1 MLLNLR
7 GSRNAPKPRSFPKR
21 LWLVPAGGVLILHLL
36 SAPPE
41 APLTGH
47 GEAATLRA
55 VLERWQKHQASR
67 AAPETLTVPLL
78 PSPALGLSSMAR
90 GLLRLNLLNGSLEVT
105 AEGLPADAPFTLW
118 LVDNRPGPGRSVQ
131 PEKGDVL
138 QKVGDFKASA
148 EGSASFR
155 TLLPWELLAEFEL
168 DLAVI
173 TRRGEPLEPG
183 VLYGSP
189 HLLQRLAFGGR
200 PWSPV
205 ALPASSDPSPSFAF
219 LLPPVALA
227 EGADRT
233 TGQDLERLI
242 ARGRQIFVEETFA
255 GNGRTCATCHRPD
268 NNHTIDPRYIAR
280 LPQNDPLFVAEY
292 DPNLAELER
301 PALLRQLGLVL
312 VNIDGFDRP
321 GVLRSVPHLNA
332 LATSITTE
340 VCKEHGGQGDFCED
354 EAFVNA
360 LGWSGD
366 GAPGSG
372 SLREFTLGAIAQHFP
387 KTLSRVPG
395 VDFRLPTDEEL
406 TALEAYLLSL
416 GRNQDMTL
424 ADLTFTSPIVERGK
438 LLFDT
443 KQNPV
448 RDGKVVFGETANCN
462 GCHQNAGANS
472 STTGANPTRDT
483 GVENQRDL
491 PAQLLDATVPLDG
504 GFGRGERHNCG
515 AHFDQLCFGDGRFNT
530 PPLIEAADTAPFFHN
545 HSVNTLEEAIAF
557 YNTDAFNRSHGSVTS
572 SGADRRVKL
581 DSAQVVAIALFLRTL
596 NALENIRS
604 ANALLQRALKQ
615 RGQSARET
623 LRLALAETEDAIEV
637 LREAALLPYPEAL
650 SKLER
655 ARDKERQA
663 LRLGFAP
670 LRNPTIQAA
679 IELQCEARSL
689 MVQVAHGGGTP
700 R

>member
-1 MLLNLR
+1 
-7 GSRNAPKPRSFPKR
+7 
-21 LWLVPAGGVLILHLL
+21 VPAGGVLILHLL

-41 APLTGH
+41 TPLTGH
-47 GEAATLRA
+47 GQAATLRA
-55 VLERWQKHQASR
+55 ALERWQKRQTSH
-67 AAPETLTVPLL
+67 AAARTLTIPLL
-78 PSPALGLSSMAR
+78 PSSALGAASKPKAR
-90 GLLRLNLLNGSLEVT
+90 GVLLLDLLSGSVEVT
-105 AEGLPADAPFTLW
+105 AQGLQANTPFALW
-118 LVDNRPGPGRSVQ
+118 LVDNQPGPEHSVQ
-131 PEKGDVL
+131 PESGDLL
-138 QKVGDFKASA
+138 QKIGEFETSA
-148 EGSASFR
+148 AGSASFR
-155 TLLPWELLAEFEL
+155 AALPRQLLHGFAL

-173 TRRGEPLEPG
+173 VRAEEDPQAGILFGAPD
-183 VLYGSP
+183 
-189 HLLQRLAFGGR
+189 LLQRLALGGQ

-205 ALPASSDPSPSFAF
+205 ALRATSPLPQLVFAF
-219 LLPPVALA
+219 LLPPVAFA
-227 EGADRT
+227 EGAEQPS
-233 TGQDLERLI
+233 GQALEQLI

-280 LPQNDPLFVAEY
+280 LPPNDPLFVAEY

-312 VNIDGFDRP
+312 ANVDGFDRP

-340 VCKEHGGQGDFCED
+340 VCREHGGQGDFCED
-354 EAFVNA
+354 EAFAHA

-387 KTLSRVPG
+387 KTLKRIPG
-395 VDFRLPTDEEL
+395 VDFRLPTDDEL

-416 GRNQDMTL
+416 GRSEDPIL

-443 KQNPV
+443 KQNPL
-448 RDGKVVFGETANCN
+448 RDGEVILGETANCN

-472 STTGANPTRDT
+472 STTKANPTRDT
-483 GVENQRDL
+483 GAENQRDL
-491 PAQLLDATVPLDG
+491 PAQLLDATIPLDG
-504 GFGRGERHNCG
+504 GFGLDERHNCG
-515 AHFDQLCFGDGRFNT
+515 VHFDQPCFGNGRFNT
-530 PPLIEAADTAPFFHN
+530 PPLVEAADTAPFFHN

-557 YNTDAFNRSHGSVTS
+557 YNTDAFNRSPGSLTS

-581 DSAQVVAIALFLRTL
+581 DSAQVVAVALFLRTL

-604 ANALLQRALKQ
+604 ANALLDQALKQ
-615 RGQSARET
+615 RERSAQET
-623 LRLALAETEDAIEV
+623 LRLAIAETEDAIEV

-650 SKLER
+650 AKLEH

-670 LRNPTIQAA
+670 LRHPLIRAA
-679 IELQCEARSL
+679 IALQREARSL
-689 MVQVAHGGGTP
+689 MVVEHHGGG
-700 R
+700 

>member
-1 MLLNLR
+1 MSVLLNLR
-7 GSRNAPKPRSFPKR
+7 GSRNARKPRSFLKR
-21 LWLVPAGGVLILHLL
+21 LWLVPAGGVLFLYFL
-36 SAPPE
+36 STPPE
-41 APLTGH
+41 APFTGH
-47 GEAATLRA
+47 GDAAALRA
-55 VLERWQKHQASR
+55 VLERWQKRQANR
-67 AAPETLTVPLL
+67 TAPETLTIPLR
-78 PSPALGLSSMAR
+78 PARAMGLSSKAR
-90 GLLRLNLLNGSLEVT
+90 GLLRLHLLHGSLEIT
-105 AEGLPADAPFTLW
+105 AEGLPAGAPFTLW
-118 LVDNRPGPGRSVQ
+118 LVDNRPGLGRSVK
-131 PEKGDVL
+131 PEEGDIL
-138 QKVGDFKASA
+138 QKIGAFQASA
-148 EGSASFR
+148 EGSASLR
-155 TLLPWELLAEFEL
+155 TLLPRNLPAGFKM
-168 DLAVI
+168 DLAVVARQGDPPESGI
-173 TRRGEPLEPG
+173 
-183 VLYGSP
+183 LYGSP
-189 HLLQRLAFGGR
+189 DLLQRLAFGER

-205 ALPASSDPSPSFAF
+205 ALSTSPEPSRPVFAF

-227 EGADRT
+227 EGTNRIT
-233 TGQDLERLI
+233 EQDLEQLI

-280 LPQNDPLFVAEY
+280 LPQDDPLFVAEY
-292 DPNLAELER
+292 DPNLAELEH
-301 PALLRQLGLVL
+301 PTLLRQLGLILTNV
-312 VNIDGFDRP
+312 DGFDRP
-321 GVLRSVPHLNA
+321 AVLRGVPHLNA

-354 EAFVNA
+354 EAFANA

-372 SLREFTLGAIAQHFP
+372 SLREFILGAIVQHFP
-387 KTLSRVPG
+387 KTLNRVPG

-416 GRNQDMTL
+416 GRSEDITL

-448 RDGKVVFGETANCN
+448 REGKVVFGETANCN

-491 PAQLLDATVPLDG
+491 PAQLFDATVPLDG
-504 GFGRGERHNCG
+504 GFGRDERHNCG
-515 AHFDQLCFGDGRFNT
+515 AHFDQSCFGNGRFNT

-557 YNTDAFNRSHGSVTS
+557 YNTDAFNRSPGSLTS

-581 DSAQVVAIALFLRTL
+581 DSAQVVAVALFLRTL

-604 ANALLQRALKQ
+604 ANALLERALKQ
-615 RGQSARET
+615 RQKSARET

-650 SKLER
+650 AKLER
-655 ARDKERQA
+655 ARDKERKA
-663 LRLGFAP
+663 LGLGFAL
-670 LRNPTIQAA
+670 LRNAAIRTA
-679 IELQCEARSL
+679 IELQHEARSL
-689 MVQVAHGGGTP
+689 MVVERRG
-700 R
+700 

>member
-1 MLLNLR
+1 LLL
-7 GSRNAPKPRSFPKR
+7 S
-21 LWLVPAGGVLILHLL
+21 AGGGLILHLF
-36 SAPPE
+36 SSTPD

-55 VLERWQKHQASR
+55 VLERWQKRQATRSV
-67 AAPETLTVPLL
+67 PEILTVLL
-78 PSPALGLSSMAR
+78 RPWRALGFSSKVQ

-105 AEGLPADAPFTLW
+105 AEGLPAAALFTLW
-118 LVDNRPGPGRSVQ
+118 LVDNRPGPGRSVH
-131 PEKGDVL
+131 PEEGDVVR
-138 QKVGDFKASA
+138 KIGDFGASA
-148 EGSASFR
+148 EGRASFR
-155 TLLPWELLAEFEL
+155 TVLPREALAGFEL

-173 TRRGEPLEPG
+173 APRESGPWRGL
-183 VLYGSP
+183 LFGSP
-189 HLLQRLAFGGR
+189 NLLQRLAFGGK
-200 PWSPV
+200 PWSQSAFP
-205 ALPASSDPSPSFAF
+205 PAAFPDPSPPAFAF

-227 EGADRT
+227 EEVGRNT
-233 TGQDLERLI
+233 EQDLERLI

-280 LPQNDPLFVAEY
+280 LPQHDPLFVAEY
-292 DPNLAELER
+292 DPNLAELEH
-301 PALLRQLGLVL
+301 PALLRQLGLILANV
-312 VNIDGFDRP
+312 DGFDRP

-340 VCKEHGGQGDFCED
+340 ICKEHGGQGDFCAD
-354 EAFVNA
+354 DGFVNA

-372 SLREFTLGAIAQHFP
+372 SLREFALGAIAQHFP
-387 KTLSRVPG
+387 KTLNRVPG

-416 GRNQDMTL
+416 GRSQDPNL

-448 RDGKVVFGETANCN
+448 RDGKVVLGETANCN
-462 GCHQNAGANS
+462 GCHQNAGGNS
-472 STTGANPTRDT
+472 STTAANPTRDT

-491 PAQLLDATVPLDG
+491 PAQLLDATAPLDG
-504 GFGRGERHNCG
+504 GFGRDERHNCG

-557 YNTDAFNRSHGSVTS
+557 YATDAFNQSPGSVTS

-604 ANALLQRALKQ
+604 ANALLKQALKQ
-615 RGQSARET
+615 RQKSARET

-637 LREAALLPYPEAL
+637 LREAMVFPYPEAL
-650 SKLER
+650 ARLER
-655 ARDKERQA
+655 AREKERQA
-663 LRLGFAP
+663 LRLGFAL
-670 LRNPTIQAA
+670 LRNPMIQAA
-679 IELQCEARSL
+679 IELQREARSL
-689 MVQVAHGGGTP
+689 MVVERRGDE
-700 R
+700 